1 MLFDVE
7 LDRGNLDDLMAIG
20 VGVKSR
26 QSLSTTSASLGI
38 VVGDSRTVFYWIQ
51 EPAMTP
57 MTRLPSP
64 FFSGFLFFLGVLEV
78 GRV

>member
-7 LDRGNLDDLMAIG
+7 LDGGNLDNLMAIG
-20 VGVKSR
+20 VGVKSCE
-26 QSLSTTSASLGI
+26 SLSTTSASLGI

-51 EPAMTP
+51 GTAMTP
-57 MTRLPSP
+57 MTQLPSP
-64 FFSGFLFFLGVLEV
+64 LFSGFLFFLGVLEV